1 MQARLPPPRAHGRAG
16 GRGRGDGWGW
26 GERWSRSSL
35 RLARGAEPGLL
46 RRCWAPSCRPVAPS
60 SPDPGPGLLHRVS
73 LLPEAAG
80 RARVEETRRP
90 RRMLPPPPPP
100 LQGHGLLEGAR
111 PPSPGPRGCY
121 LRRQVVPSWGKG
133 TLQAERAGN
142 SRISSKAAD
151 ICRVEKAA
159 EPGRAAASLPPEPRR
174 RPGRTQLRRTL

>member
-111 PPSPGPRGCY
+111 PPSPG
-121 LRRQVVPSWGKG
+121 